1 MRGLLAGMLGLL
13 ALAAAPARAQGFPP
27 DGAVILFAPGSAEI
41 GQAGRDVVLA
51 FLRPPRPPGF
61 RGHCLRGHADR
72 GAGAQA
78 LSLERARA
86 VAAMMA
92 RQGVDPADVVVEA
105 AGDLAPARLA
115 PPGRTEPMNDRV
127 ELVPCPGPR
136 LAGMAEAEARALDA
150 AVVPAFVTALAPRIA
165 RAMGCAVPQMPRWA
179 LVAPPFACPA
189 EVPPQAVPA
198 LTVRRVD
205 GSRRVAVT
213 LEWPAGIPAGEA
225 RQVAAAAA
233 GAVLDLFGHA
243 PAAPVLAALAA
254 EAGAARHLAF
264 LAGASRAEVEAG
276 PGEVRRLRVVAGG
289 GDGP

>member
-1 MRGLLAGMLGLL
+1 MRGVLAGMVGLL
-13 ALAAAPARAQGFPP
+13 VLAAAPARAEGFAP

-41 GQAGRDVVLA
+41 SQAARDALLA

-72 GAGAQA
+72 GPEAQA
-78 LSLERARA
+78 LSLRRAQE

-92 RQGVDPADVVVEA
+92 RQGVDPADVAMEA
-105 AGDLAPARLA
+105 VGDLAPVRLS
-115 PPGRTEPMNDRV
+115 PPGQAELMNDRV
-127 ELVPCPGPR
+127 ELAPCPGPR
-136 LAGMAEAEARALDA
+136 LAGVAEAEARALDA
-150 AVVPAFVTALAPRIA
+150 AVVPAFVGALAPRIA
-165 RAMGCAVPQMPRWA
+165 RATGCTVPEVPRWA
-179 LVAPPFACPA
+179 LVAPPFACPT
-189 EVPPQAVPA
+189 EVPQDAVPA
-198 LTVRRVD
+198 LAVRRVA

-225 RQVAAAAA
+225 RRVAAAAA

-243 PAAPVLAALAA
+243 PAAPVLEALAA

-264 LAGASRAEVEAG
+264 VAGGSRAEVEAG
-276 PGEVRRLRVVAGG
+276 PGTVRRLRVVAGG